1 MDISR
6 MLLVRSKVNVSVND
20 LLPAYLALKKV
31 KTPCP
36 PSLKD
41 DAAEDGGII
50 GIIWDYT
57 GVGWRWMEVFIQ
69 QVFQAELPTVSMNV
83 GGLDPSP

>member
-6 MLLVRSKVNVSVND
+6 ILLGRSKVNVSVND
-20 LLPAYLALKKV
+20 LRPVYLALKKV

-36 PSLKD
+36 PSPKD
-41 DAAEDGGII
+41 DTAKDGGII

-83 GGLDPSP
+83 GGLGPSA